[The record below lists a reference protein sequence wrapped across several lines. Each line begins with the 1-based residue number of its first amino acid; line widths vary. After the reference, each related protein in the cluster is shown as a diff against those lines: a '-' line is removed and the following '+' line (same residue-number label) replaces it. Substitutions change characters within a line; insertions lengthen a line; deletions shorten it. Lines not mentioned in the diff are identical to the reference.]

1 MAKKRSLGKS
11 VALGCGGLILLLV
24 VLAGLA
30 YLGLRLTYGARSR
43 SALARLKAS
52 GAPTTWGQ
60 VIPPPVPD
68 DQNAA
73 LLYEKALALVTGR
86 PSDALYEYAG
96 SNPAERRK
104 TQSQVA
110 SILALDSST
119 LHLLAEAAKRPK
131 CRFNRN
137 WSDPINMSFVE
148 MSRLKPLAPLVS
160 AQAVLQADR
169 GDLPGALQTWLIN
182 AAMVKH
188 LESDPL
194 LISQLTA
201 VAITAIAAASLPQ
214 VLEDHHPGP
223 DACRRAARALARLD
237 LTRSWV
243 RAFEAERVL
252 SHRWMREA
260 RLNPLSLQGGAPP
273 APGLKA
279 SAQAALT
286 AAAYQL
292 VAPLDDA
299 AMLRAWEK
307 QIALARKPYRQTV
320 KQFEAL
326 ERDIPP
332 YALLTRT
339 FVGSTFGRAVGARD
353 RGIAYV
359 GMMRVELGLAAYRT
373 EFGGYPK
380 SLGELRTALHWD
392 VPRDPFSGRDFVY
405 HRKGGGFVLYSI
417 GPDLRDDGGVRLG
430 AMPGGPFGGDIPYR
444 IERQPTPPAAPRL
457 APTAV
462 PAPPPPV
469 LAPPR
474 PSP

>member
-1 MAKKRSLGKS
+1 MKKPRSLGKS
-11 VALGCGGLILLLV
+11 LALGCGGLILLV
-24 VLAGLA
+24 VALAGLA
-30 YLGLRLTYGARSR
+30 YLGLRLTYGGRSR

-52 GAPTTWGQ
+52 GAPTTWEQ
-60 VIPPPVPD
+60 VVPPPVPD

-73 LLYEKALALVTGR
+73 LLYEKAFALVPGR
-86 PSDALYEYAG
+86 PSDLLYEYLG
-96 SNPAERRK
+96 SDPAERGK
-104 TQSQVA
+104 VQSQVA
-110 SILALDSST
+110 SILAFDAAA
-119 LHLLAEAAKRPK
+119 LHYVALAAKRPK
-131 CRFNRN
+131 CRFDRD
-137 WSDPINMSFVE
+137 WSDPLNMTFEQV
-148 MSRLKPLAPLVS
+148 SRLKSLMAIVM

-169 GDLPGALQTWLIN
+169 GDVAGALETWSVNIV
-182 AAMVKH
+182 MVKH
-188 LESDPL
+188 LESEPL

-201 VAITAIAAASLPQ
+201 VAITAIAAESLPQ
-214 VLEDHHPGP
+214 ILEDHQPSP
-223 DACRRAARALARLD
+223 DACRRAAQALSRLD
-237 LTRSWV
+237 LTRAFV
-243 RAFEAERVL
+243 RSLEAERVW

>member
-1 MAKKRSLGKS
+1 MIRRRSLGKS
-11 VALGCGGLILLLV
+11 LALGCGGLILLLV
-24 VLAGLA
+24 VLVLAA
-30 YLGLRLTYGARSR
+30 YLGLRLTYGGRSR

-52 GAPTTWGQ
+52 GAPTTWEQ

-73 LLYEKALALVTGR
+73 LLYEKAIAAMLPPSQAL
-86 PSDALYEYAG
+86 DEYAG

-137 WSDPINMSFVE
+137 WNDPINMSFVE
-148 MSRLKPLAPLVS
+148 MFRLKSLTRLVS

-169 GDLPGALQTWLIN
+169 GDVPGALQTWLIN

-188 LESDPL
+188 LESDPML
-194 LISQLTA
+194 LSQVTA
-201 VAITAIAAASLPQ
+201 VAVTAISAASLPQ
-214 VLEDHHPGP
+214 ILEDSRPSP
-223 DACRRAARALARLD
+223 EACRRVAQALAGLD
-237 LTRSWV
+237 LR
-243 RAFEAERVL
+243 RAFVRSLEAERVL
-252 SHRWMREA
+252 NLRWMHEA
-260 RLNPLSLQGGAPP
+260 GQNLGYLPGASPV
-273 APGLKA
+273 PGLKA
-279 SAQAALT
+279 SARTGLA
-286 AAAYQL
+286 AAAYQFL
-292 VAPLDDA
+292 APLDDA
-299 AMLRAWEK
+299 AMLRLWDK
-307 QIALARKPYRQTV
+307 QIALARKPYRQTI
-320 KQFEAL
+320 KQFDAL

-359 GMMRVELGLAAYRT
+359 GMMRVELGLAAYRSQ
-373 EFGGYPK
+373 FGAYPR
-380 SLGELRTALHWD
+380 SLNDLRKALRWD
-392 VPRDPFSGRDFVY
+392 VPADPFSGKDFVY
-405 HRKGGGFVLYSI
+405 HRKGAGFVLYSI

-430 AMPGGPFGGDIPYR
+430 GTSGGGIGGDIPYR
-444 IERQPTPPAAPRL
+444 IERQPPPPAAPRL